1 MGDRKEMISVLYI
14 PSKDKK
20 QNQSTENA
28 LKKQSCGK
36 DKMQIVKTRE
46 DAPLA
51 EAYNRFLKEA
61 KGELLTVVNAGDTF
75 DEPYFAQVLD
85 LFAEYG
91 GQTALFMTNKDYY
104 FAGTKRKR
112 PFLPD
117 KLPEARIL
125 VDLWERAQCDI
136 VPVFLNGTFIRTETA
151 VNYPMKPA
159 LGLEAEKEM
168 LLRMTLD
175 CHEVLY
181 AQDLLYRY
189 ETPRD
194 AHHYVFPGAHMESWY
209 YQSFSEFFL
218 PFMKEVKERY
228 GAVPRYLQ
236 YVLAHAVVCRLAANM
251 DNRNKRVVH
260 EDGETYMRSLSP
272 VLAYVD
278 DEVLADVYHC
288 PTYTPDLNLR
298 LLLARLKRNDANLQY
313 DYFAEDGKVVGK
325 LHGVPFFSTDDVEAV
340 VHFIEYRDGK
350 WEIDCRM
357 KSYFPMERSTY
368 YVTLDG
374 QRYALRYEER
384 FSHTMYFGCTVCKYH
399 TFHVSVPIDALQ
411 KPQKLC
417 FWIECAGRK
426 VKLALNL
433 KLTTSRLP
441 NKAQYG
447 YWRFDRYIAYRV
459 DKDIVIRRAKKWYT
473 CYREMRIW
481 MEWLRSSKRQSV
493 YYVFLR
499 MMYFLT
505 RPYYGRKTIWLF
517 LDKIYKGGDSSEY
530 LYKYIEKQ
538 KDGICS
544 YYLLDE
550 KSADYKRMKREGYQP
565 LKRGSL
571 KHKLVFLNADMVIAS
586 NSTVFAFNG
595 FPEALAGYIKDL
607 TRFHVVCVQHGMSVQ
622 NIARAQSRLK
632 DNTRLYFCA
641 SKYEIQNLS
650 RPVYNYVGYDAL
662 RLTGVPRY
670 DGLID
675 AHKKQI
681 LISPTW
687 RMQSSLMMTRNE
699 GEEREYNPY
708 FKDSDYFR
716 IYNSLINDARLIEA
730 AKKHGYRIAYV
741 LHPIVSPQ
749 AKDFDRNDYVD
760 IIPSVG
766 DMSYEKLFCES
777 SLMVTDYSGVQ
788 FDFAYMRKPLVY
800 LHHNDIP
807 KHYDEGVFTYATM
820 AFGEICHTNGELIDV
835 LCRYMEEGCVMKE
848 MYRRRADDFFAFND
862 HHNCERIYKEM
873 IDYQRRVVDKV
884 H

>member
-1 MGDRKEMISVLYI
+1 MSEKKETISVLYI
-14 PSKDKK
+14 PCGDKK
-20 QNQSTENA
+20 QNKKTEDL
-28 LKKQSCGK
+28 LKKQTCGK
-36 DKMQIVKTRE
+36 GRQQVIKTKE
-46 DAPLA
+46 GASLS

-61 KGELLTVVNAGDTF
+61 RGDILTVVNAGDTF
-75 DEPYFAQVLD
+75 AEDYFEKVLGV
-85 LFAEYG
+85 FEEYN
-91 GQTALFMTNKDYY
+91 GQTSLVMTNKDYY
-104 FAGTKRKR
+104 FAGVKRKR

-117 KLPEARIL
+117 ELKEKRIL
-125 VDLWERAQCDI
+125 VNVWERRECDI
-136 VPVFLNGTFIRTETA
+136 IPIFLNGTFIKTETA
-151 VNYPMKPA
+151 RQYPMKPE

-168 LLRMTLD
+168 LLRMTLE
-175 CHEVLY
+175 HRTVLY
-181 AQDLLYRY
+181 VQDLMYLYD
-189 ETPRD
+189 TPKD
-194 AHHYVFPGAHMESWY
+194 AHHYIFPGAHMEEWY
-209 YQSFSEFFL
+209 YQSFSDFFL
-218 PFMKEVKERY
+218 PFMKEVKKTY
-228 GAVPRYLQ
+228 GIVPKYLQ
-236 YVLAHAVVCRLAANM
+236 YVLAHCIICRMAANM

-272 VLAYVD
+272 VLSYVD
-278 DEVLADVYHC
+278 DDVLADVYHC

-298 LLLARLKRNDANLQY
+298 LLLARLKMNDANLQY
-313 DYFAEDGKVVGK
+313 DYRIDGGRVVGE
-325 LHGVPFFSTDDVEAV
+325 LHKVPFFSTDDVEAV

-350 WEIDCRM
+350 WEIDCRL
-357 KSYFPMERSTY
+357 KSYFSMDISKYFVTIDGERY
-368 YVTLDG
+368 DLN
-374 QRYALRYEER
+374 YEDR

-399 TFHVSVPIDALQ
+399 TFHVSVPIDALK
-411 KPQKLC
+411 KPQKLS
-417 FWIECAGRK
+417 FWIECAGKK

-441 NKAQYG
+441 NKAVYG
-447 YWRFDRYIAYRV
+447 YWRFDRYIAYRQ
-459 DKDIVIRRAKKWYT
+459 DKDIIIKKAKKCDT
-473 CYREMRIW
+473 FYREMRIW
-481 MEWLRSSKRQSV
+481 LEWLRSSKKQSL
-493 YYVFLR
+493 YYVYLR

-505 RPYYGRKTIWLF
+505 RPYYRKKPIWLF

-530 LYKYIEKQ
+530 LYKYTMKQ
-538 KDGICS
+538 NDGIRK

-550 KSADYKRMKREGYQP
+550 KSADYRRMKREGYQP
-565 LKRGSL
+565 LRRGSL
-571 KHKLVFLNADMVIAS
+571 RHKLVFLNADMLIAS

-607 TRFHVVCVQHGMSVQ
+607 TKFHVVCVQHGMSVQ

-641 SKYEIQNLS
+641 SKYEIENLS

-670 DGLID
+670 DGLVD
-675 AHKKQI
+675 EHKKQI

-716 IYNSLINDARLIEA
+716 IYNSLINDKRLIEA
-730 AKKHGYRIAYV
+730 AKKYGYRIAYV

-749 AKDFDRNDYVD
+749 AKDFDKNDYVD

-766 DMSYEKLFCES
+766 DMSYEKLFRES

-807 KHYDEGVFTYATM
+807 KHYDEGVFTYDTM
-820 AFGEICHTNGELIDV
+820 AFGEICHTNDELIDV
-835 LCRYMEEGCVMKE
+835 LCQYMEEGCVMKE
-848 MYRRRADDFFAFND
+848 VYRKRADDFFAFND
-862 HHNCERIYKEM
+862 HSNCERIYKEM
-873 IDYQRRVVDKV
+873 IDYQHRVVDKV